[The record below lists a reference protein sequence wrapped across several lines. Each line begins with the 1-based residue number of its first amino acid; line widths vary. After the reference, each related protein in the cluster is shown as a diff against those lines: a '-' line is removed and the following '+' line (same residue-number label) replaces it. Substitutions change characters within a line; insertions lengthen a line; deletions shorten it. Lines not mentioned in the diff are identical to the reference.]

1 MRPNNSRLWDSI
13 FGGMVY
19 VTGFL
24 MYLLWLHPL
33 ISLEV
38 VAFGEVLVLFSAVIF
53 LLSLLRLPTWLSLF
67 FKVVAALFVLDY
79 LYVARAIFTKEWFE
93 EIYHVLQVNL
103 DALISRDFDAVTPL
117 GEMLLVLLLIMTI
130 SYLMDYWLVK
140 RQRVFV
146 FTALTLIY
154 LTVMDTF
161 TPYQLQPMILITIV
175 LVVSILVLNSHRKK
189 MVQER
194 LTFTGG
200 HFFLRL
206 LFPLV
211 LMFALFIALSDDLPV
226 KEPSWPDPV
235 PFLTKGFS
243 DGETNRRIGYGEDD
257 SVLGGSLADN
267 DALVFTAS
275 IEEPNYWRVDAKEVY
290 TGTGWERA
298 EEPTYLP
305 YRNEQSALGMQMA
318 EVYYNEGTNF
328 NRIAYPYNLA
338 GLTYDDR
345 EYLYDQRI
353 GLFDAI
359 DTTNNQR
366 VNIFYEPPVYEQ
378 VILDQLEMPYWEID
392 PVYIQLPNA
401 VPDRVHQLADEI
413 KGEETNPYRIA
424 QRMERYFKQS
434 GFLYQTTEVEPPEP
448 GEDYVD
454 QFLFESRVGYCDNF
468 STSMVVMLRSVGIP
482 ARWVKGFNTGT
493 ENSEGYYEVRQNN
506 AHSWVE
512 VYFED
517 IGWMPF
523 EPTVGFSS
531 PRQVMVDESET
542 TEDDQPLDS
551 EQDLE
556 EETDTPETEQEPEQ
570 SDEEVA
576 VEETTQN
583 KANTAVDWRMVVIV
597 FGILSSVGV
606 ICLAVFWRRVL
617 LFMMT
622 KHYLPI
628 TTEKDVMMAMKRLFW
643 LLRLSKRPRFSGETL
658 TLYGQRLDRRY
669 ETNKFSELFHVYED
683 FLYGALTDQG
693 TIQAIEK
700 FYLFVLKSILS

>member
-1 MRPNNSRLWDSI
+1 MRPNNSHLWDSI

-38 VAFGEVLVLFSAVIF
+38 VAFGKVLVLFSAVIF
-53 LLSLLRLPTWLSLF
+53 LLSLLGLPTWLSLF
-67 FKVVAALFVLDY
+67 FKAVAALFVLDY

-93 EIYHVLQVNL
+93 DIYHVLQVNL
-103 DALISRDFDAVTPL
+103 EALISRDFNAVTPL

-189 MVQER
+189 MVQDR

-257 SVLGGSLADN
+257 SVLGGSLRDN

-290 TGTGWERA
+290 TGSGWERA

-305 YRNEQSALGMQMA
+305 YRNEQSALGKQTA
-318 EVYYNEGTNF
+318 ELYYSEETDF

-338 GLTYDDR
+338 GLTYDGR
-345 EYLYDQRI
+345 EYVYDQRI
-353 GLFDAI
+353 GLFDTI

-366 VNIFYEPPVYEQ
+366 VNLYYEPPVYEQ
-378 VILDQLEMPYWEID
+378 AVLDALELSYENID
-392 PVYIQLPNA
+392 PVYTQLPIR
-401 VPDRVHQLADEI
+401 VPDRVHQLANEI
-413 KGEETNPYRIA
+413 RGEETNPYRIA
-424 QRMERYFKQS
+424 QRIERYFKQS

-512 VYFED
+512 VYFD
-517 IGWMPF
+517 GVGWLPF
-523 EPTVGFSS
+523 EPTLGFSS
-531 PRQVMVDESET
+531 PRHVVIDESDT

-551 EQDLE
+551 DEVHE
-556 EETDTPETEQEPEQ
+556 EETDTPDVEQEIEETEESVVKE
-570 SDEEVA
+570 D
-576 VEETTQN
+576 N
-583 KANTAVDWRMVVIV
+583 ANSQTPGVNGQLLFIF
-597 FGILSSVGV
+597 FGILSSLAVV
-606 ICLAVFWRRVL
+606 LLAVFWRQVL
-617 LFMMT
+617 LYIMT
-622 KHYLPI
+622 KRYLPI
-628 TTEKDVMMAMKRLFW
+628 TTEKDVTLAMRRLFW
-643 LLRLSKRPRFSGETL
+643 LLRLRSYERLSGETL
-658 TLYGQRLDRRY
+658 TVYGQRLDQTY
-669 ETNKFSELFHVYED
+669 ETNEFSELFHAYERY
-683 FLYGALTDQG
+683 LYGKSTDSS

-700 FYLFVLKSILS
+700 FYLFALKSILS